1 MNVLP
6 ETYPQITQITQI
18 TQIFLK
24 GIGGLYPQ

>member
-6 ETYPQITQITQI
+6 ETYPQITQI